1 MWAHVCTV
9 SILTSSHP
17 KYCGTMERELSGHV
31 GHVCTGYDMDYT
43 LIQYDVNAWEQR
55 AYEYGLQFL
64 RADGVPVEGLRFDPT
79 LVIRGLIVDKERG
92 NLLKVDRFGCAT

>member
-1 MWAHVCTV
+1 MGDTCTGYDM
-9 SILTSSHP
+9 
-17 KYCGTMERELSGHV
+17 KYRCAQITTKDT
-31 GHVCTGYDMDYT
+31 VCTGYDMDYT

-92 NLLKVDRFGCAT
+92 NLLKVDRFGCADLSQKCVVH